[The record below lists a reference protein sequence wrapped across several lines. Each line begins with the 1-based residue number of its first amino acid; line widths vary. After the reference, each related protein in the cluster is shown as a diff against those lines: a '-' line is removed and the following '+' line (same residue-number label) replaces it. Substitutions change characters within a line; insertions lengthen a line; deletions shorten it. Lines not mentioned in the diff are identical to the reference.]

1 VVDGKLRAVG
11 WATLLRCVLG
21 ESRIIGISRSPFS
34 LMRMRKT
41 INNLPFTQKVNIR
54 RLLSVLCQMRC
65 TQLEGLL
72 CGDKPSRGAP
82 HRSYQ
87 DGQAIG
93 QRIYSFGCS
102 TPGRAQGKHAFF
114 LRGRVRTPGS
124 LDTSS
129 LPFGWGLDKTSP
141 PLLFEIQKQ
150 NLQNDYIFE
159 LLLLGDI
166 EDASHAN
173 APKPTPKGK
182 EK

>member
-1 VVDGKLRAVG
+1 M
-11 WATLLRCVLG
+11 W
-21 ESRIIGISRSPFS
+21 
-34 LMRMRKT
+34 MRKT
-41 INNLPFTQKVNIR
+41 MINLPFTQKVNIR
-54 RLLSVLCQMRC
+54 CLPVLCQMRC
-65 TQLEGLL
+65 AQLEGLL

-82 HRSYQ
+82 HRSNQ

-102 TPGRAQGKHAFF
+102 TPERAHGKHEVIS
-114 LRGRVRTPGS
+114 RGRVRILGT
-124 LDTSS
+124 LDTSI